1 MSLNLLSNCAVNRR
15 KMQERKV
22 SSDEYFWDFNRS
34 NQPLIRSSERAGM
47 GSRNLKNFPET
58 SRFGMIS
65 SSSLKQLPMETAC
78 AETKAYSFDT
88 SIIQGNQ
95 RPNLYCI
102 KMTDYLLNSNGHIDM
117 DDLKVKNSEIPHS
130 IVNSVTNDEDDWA
143 NSKHNSGR
151 SILRS
156 VTNDDDDSIEPEDN
170 RRHNPMPDQQY
181 PLNYQPE
188 FPNRGTMMINDVK
201 HTESTELPKP
211 SLPMFRQDPFERN
224 LGEKKFFLIRYEH
237 MMMDQEKEQRS
248 TISHLKFFL
257 KLLMDLQADTKG
269 EDSECHPLDDEISEE
284 CFLTEF
290 TIEDLKQAYEKL
302 KNSPQY
308 DVLKTDKQ
316 FLMVLDILCD
326 DDKYGPTDIHTP
338 ATKDSKISWAEIIQC
353 YRNCI
358 TGMQTLEQI
367 GANSTIR
374 NRAKERTLAL
384 LSGYRKSS
392 FASSSPSTTKSVPAK
407 TLEAKICDDKVSRID
422 QQSHSEPQ
430 TKGLLNHPLVSF
442 FVGAVIGGLLV
453 LGQSSYSQTTIQLNL
468 SSSIVKEP
476 LYSPDESLSESMAKQ
491 TGDSDAAMASS
502 DRESFLPLDSS
513 KVIAADYFEMLFE

>member
-1 MSLNLLSNCAVNRR
+1 
-15 KMQERKV
+15 
-22 SSDEYFWDFNRS
+22 
-34 NQPLIRSSERAGM
+34 
-47 GSRNLKNFPET
+47 
-58 SRFGMIS
+58 
-65 SSSLKQLPMETAC
+65 METAC
-78 AETKAYSFDT
+78 IEAVAYCFGKNTIQDNHIPKFD
-88 SIIQGNQ
+88 
-95 RPNLYCI
+95 YI
-102 KMTDYLLNSNGHIDM
+102 KMTDYLLSSNGHIDM
-117 DDLKVKNSEIPHS
+117 DDLKAKNSEIPHS

-143 NSKHNSGR
+143 DSKHNSGR

-170 RRHNPMPDQQY
+170 GRHNSMPDQQY

-201 HTESTELPKP
+201 HTESTVLPKP

-224 LGEKKFFLIRYEH
+224 LGEREFFLIRYEH

-248 TISHLKFFL
+248 TITHLKFFL

-269 EDSECHPLDDEISEE
+269 EDSECHPLGDEISEE
-284 CFLTEF
+284 CFLIEF
-290 TIEDLKQAYEKL
+290 SIEDLKQAYEKL

-308 DVLKTDKQ
+308 DVVKTDKQ

-326 DDKYGPTDIHTP
+326 DKYGPTDMHTP
-338 ATKDSKISWAEIIQC
+338 ETKDSKISWAEIIQC

-392 FASSSPSTTKSVPAK
+392 FASSSPSTTATVPAK
-407 TLEAKICDDKVSRID
+407 TLEANICDDKVPRID
-422 QQSHSEPQ
+422 QQSHSERQ
-430 TKGLLNHPLVSF
+430 TKGLLKHPLVSF
-442 FVGAVIGGLLV
+442 FVGAIIGAILV
-453 LGQSSYSQTTIQLNL
+453 RGQFSYSQTTIQLNL
-468 SSSIVKEP
+468 SSSVVN
-476 LYSPDESLSESMAKQ
+476 ESLQPPVESLRESVAKQ
-491 TGDSDAAMASS
+491 TGDSDADMVSR
-502 DRESFLPLDSS
+502 DRESFLPSDSS
-513 KVIAADYFEMLFE
+513 KGIASDYFEMLFE